1 MANEGSKAHQENLK
15 KTIELTKEAAKAEG
29 GGQPSQINDEKLKQA
44 RTKLEGDLVKIK
56 QESEKAQEKIE
67 TDAAAFARM
76 REQEMVTAA
85 QEASSK
91 INELRINGLQKGLIT
106 EQQFAAA
113 VLNIQKKLNSD
124 ITQIRTKSNNDEIQA
139 LKNLEAQNQKTATG
153 FSAAWQKN
161 AAQARQD
168 LGSMAKAGEITF
180 NSFKTRSV
188 EAFKA
193 MGDGSKSGADAVKG
207 FMLGSLG
214 DIAMEYG
221 TFHLINGAATYN
233 FVEVAEGGALIA
245 LGAALQSMGSSS
257 GSSSSSAS
265 SGGGGG
271 GAGPAGISDPGS
283 PATPAPQ
290 AAQTKSLT
298 VAISGNI
305 FETDQTRTR
314 MMDMIRQAGDFTD
327 FNLKQIGQS

>member
-1 MANEGSKAHQENLK
+1 
-15 KTIELTKEAAKAEG
+15 
-29 GGQPSQINDEKLKQA
+29 
-44 RTKLEGDLVKIK
+44 
-56 QESEKAQEKIE
+56 
-67 TDAAAFARM
+67 
-76 REQEMVTAA
+76 
-85 QEASSK
+85 
-91 INELRINGLQKGLIT
+91 
-106 EQQFAAA
+106 
-113 VLNIQKKLNSD
+113 
-124 ITQIRTKSNNDEIQA
+124 
-139 LKNLEAQNQKTATG
+139 
-153 FSAAWQKN
+153 
-161 AAQARQD
+161 
-168 LGSMAKAGEITF
+168 MAKAGEITF